1 MGDWREGNAFILY
14 DTTNQRYRNEGR
26 ICAIGNTV
34 ESVKPARG

>member
-14 DTTNQRYRNEGR
+14 DTTNQRYLNEGR
-26 ICAIGNTV
+26 ICATGNTV